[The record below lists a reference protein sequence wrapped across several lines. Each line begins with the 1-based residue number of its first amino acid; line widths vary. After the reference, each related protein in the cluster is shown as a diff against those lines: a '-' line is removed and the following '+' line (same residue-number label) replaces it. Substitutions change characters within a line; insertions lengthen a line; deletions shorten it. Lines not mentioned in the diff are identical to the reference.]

1 MRNFGY
7 DAGDGQSVADFL
19 VHETATIVAAEAR
32 RFVAVAAYADCYGPE
47 AHTPTG
53 VPGEPKL
60 RTFGGD
66 GTPEVLGLTSQEV
79 GALLGRSPVAGS
91 HQLQDAL
98 DVRHRHPQTWARL
111 LETCTA
117 DAPGVDPA
125 LAAGM
130 VQVWQARAVAKACHT
145 AGLTLEQARW
155 VDAEI
160 TPLLG
165 HLPWS
170 TLLNVLAE
178 RIIAADPD
186 AAEARRADEERRAY
200 VAAGQANEH
209 GMKTLVANARA
220 GDVIALLAMLD
231 LLAGCLKTDGV
242 DGTRDE
248 LRAHAVGIIANP
260 ATALTLLLR
269 HAIKDQTPASVEP
282 AEPTPSDETTS
293 LVEPLETT
301 HDDALPLVEPVE
313 TIPLVEPVE
322 TTRSDVEDLFADRRI
337 DPREADAGPPPG
349 TDPRDTD
356 SLDPDDRPPDD
367 DPRVS
372 SAPDCSMRHLGG
384 VEGLAG
390 LLALLGMRIDPT
402 RLTPKRVLYL
412 HLNESSFDRDRNGA
426 VRFEDE
432 QPITGGHLLELLAGT
447 RVTLK
452 PVIDLANTR
461 SVERYEVPDDLREAV
476 QLSAPR
482 SLSPWAPTSS
492 RATSVDMDHAQEYD
506 PDATADD
513 APDHEPQTRLDNLGP
528 LHRGAH
534 RLKTHQRG
542 WTCRQPR
549 PGVRYWRSRH
559 GYVYRVD
566 PTGTHPLGKHD
577 MTAFQAG
584 VDADHAAHL
593 NGHDLDITA
602 TLAAMR
608 DIEWLH
614 AA

>member
-19 VHETATIVAAEAR
+19 VLETAHIIAGEAR

-47 AHTPTG
+47 AQVRTG
-53 VPGEPKL
+53 VPGEPRL

-66 GTPEVLGLTSQEV
+66 GTPEVLDLTSQEV

-111 LETCTA
+111 LETCAA
-117 DAPGVDPA
+117 DAPGADPA

-155 VDAEI
+155 VDAEV

-165 HLPWS
+165 HLAWS

-178 RIIAADPD
+178 RVIAADPD
-186 AAEARRADEERRAY
+186 AAEARRADEERATY

-209 GMKTLVANARA
+209 GVKTLVAKARA

-231 LLAGCLKTDGV
+231 LLAGCLKADGV

-248 LRAHAVGIIANP
+248 LRAQAVGIIANP
-260 ATALTLLLR
+260 AEALTLLLR
-269 HAIKDQTPASVEP
+269 HAIKDQTPTSVEP
-282 AEPTPSDETTS
+282 T
-293 LVEPLETT
+293 
-301 HDDALPLVEPVE
+301 
-313 TIPLVEPVE
+313 PLVEPVE
-322 TTRSDVEDLFADRRI
+322 TTDPLVEPVETTSSVEDLFADRRI
-337 DPREADAGPPPG
+337 DPHEADAGPPPD
-349 TDPRDTD
+349 TDPRDIASPD
-356 SLDPDDRPPDD
+356 LDDRPPDD
-367 DPRVS
+367 DSGES
-372 SAPDCSMRHLGG
+372 SAPNQPDADPPDWMNHLGG
-384 VEGLAG
+384 IEGLAG
-390 LLALLGMRIDPT
+390 LLALLGRSIDPT

-432 QPITGGHLLELLAGT
+432 QPITLGHLLELLAGT

-476 QLSAPR
+476 QLTATR

-492 RATSVDMDHAQEYD
+492 RADNVDMDHAEAYD
-506 PDATADD
+506 EDADNNK
-513 APDHEPQTRLDNLGP
+513 PQTSLDNLGP

-534 RLKTHQRG
+534 RLKTHQHG
-542 WTCRQPR
+542 WTSRQPR
-549 PGVRYWRSRH
+549 PGVRYWHSRH

-577 MTAFQAG
+577 MTAFQAA

-608 DIEWLH
+608 DIGWLH

>member
-19 VHETATIVAAEAR
+19 VLETARIIAGEAR

-47 AHTPTG
+47 GHTPTG
-53 VPGEPKL
+53 VPGEPRL

-66 GTPEVLGLTSQEV
+66 GTPEVLDLTSQEI

-111 LETCTA
+111 LETCAA
-117 DAPGVDPA
+117 DAPGADPA

-145 AGLTLEQARW
+145 AGLTLDQARW

-178 RIIAADPD
+178 RVIAADPD
-186 AAEARRADEERRAY
+186 AAEARRADEERATY

-209 GMKTLVANARA
+209 GVKTLVAKARA

-231 LLAGCLKTDGV
+231 LLAGCLKADGV

-248 LRAHAVGIIANP
+248 LRAAAVGIIANP
-260 ATALTLLLR
+260 ATALALLLR
-269 HAIKDQTPASVEP
+269 HAIKDQTPTP
-282 AEPTPSDETTS
+282 DTTPPCEPTPS
-293 LVEPLETT
+293 
-301 HDDALPLVEPVE
+301 
-313 TIPLVEPVE
+313 VEPVE
-322 TTRSDVEDLFADRRI
+322 TTPDAPTPLVETVEATPDAPTSSVEDLFADRRI

-349 TDPRDTD
+349 TDPRDIASPD
-356 SLDPDDRPPDD
+356 LDDRPPDD
-367 DPRVS
+367 DLGES
-372 SAPDCSMRHLGG
+372 SAPNQWMIHLGG
-384 VEGLAG
+384 VEGLTG
-390 LLALLGMRIDPT
+390 LLALLGRRIDPT

-412 HLNESSFDRDRNGA
+412 HLNESSFARDRNGA

-432 QPITGGHLLELLAGT
+432 QPITLGHLLELLAGT

-461 SVERYEVPDDLREAV
+461 SVERYAVPDDLREAV
-476 QLSAPR
+476 QLTATR

-492 RATSVDMDHAQEYD
+492 RAQSIDMDHAQEYD
-506 PDATADD
+506 PNTTAGT
-513 APDHEPQTRLDNLGP
+513 EPQTCLDNLGP

-549 PGVRYWRSRH
+549 PGVRHWHSRH

-577 MTAFQAG
+577 LVAFQAA

-608 DIEWLH
+608 DIGWLH